1 MHEPGKSALF
11 AQVHFSVART
21 ARSCD
26 RLVMARP
33 TKPEPLTLSVF
44 RTQPGEYVREVAR
57 NGKRYLLTKAGKPVA
72 LLIPVDASGGDDV

>member
-1 MHEPGKSALF
+1 
-11 AQVHFSVART
+11 
-21 ARSCD
+21 
-26 RLVMARP
+26 MARL